1 MNSCSWK
8 GNLQPEVSAL
18 DQEITE
24 GDSDMME
31 MLKLLVFGIC
41 PACRSLSYSWD
52 EFQNTAWSHLCLSA
66 VTFPINLIQ
75 QQQKYPPKTAN
86 PEISICDLVSYLIH
100 SVSHLGWKKR
110 MRENFYSFQ
119 NLGNWSNKGW
129 KTGETIYTIILSL
142 SCQYQAWIS
151 GVLCQIPS
159 LSLLPK

>member
-1 MNSCSWK
+1 MYYKKGNIVIMNSCSWK

-66 VTFPINLIQ
+66 VTFPINLVQ
-75 QQQKYPPKTAN
+75 QQQKYPPKN
-86 PEISICDLVSYLIH
+86 SKPWNL
-100 SVSHLGWKKR
+100 HL
-110 MRENFYSFQ
+110 
-119 NLGNWSNKGW
+119 WSS
-129 KTGETIYTIILSL
+129 ILSHSL
-142 SCQYQAWIS
+142 CKPSGLEKKNEREFLLIS
-151 GVLCQIPS
+151 EPGQLEQ
-159 LSLLPK
+159 